1 MVEHV
6 DRVIIELLFLKLFEI
21 GHSPVNG
28 VAGVGEDV
36 MISIKHSWMIHVV
49 PRRSIILTEI
59 PTILLTQSLV
69 EFIHVPLMAVPHSQ
83 EIQHSAQAPKIQPE
97 YLREGDEEYLVSY
110 TENSEPSY
118 LSNNSDNNQTH
129 NRGKELPEI
138 RPLLRPLKSDVFAH

>member
-6 DRVIIELLFLKLFEI
+6 DRVIIEVLFLKLFEI
-21 GHSPVNG
+21 GHSPVNW

-49 PRRSIILTEI
+49 PRRPIILTEI

-83 EIQHSAQAPKIQPE
+83 EIQHSAQASKIQPE
-97 YLREGDEEYLVSY
+97 YLGEGD
-110 TENSEPSY
+110 
-118 LSNNSDNNQTH
+118 
-129 NRGKELPEI
+129 K
-138 RPLLRPLKSDVFAH
+138 